1 MTGRVVTQVTGRDV
15 QTIGPANVV
24 VRLLSS
30 ASAMGQPSQLASRVD
45 L

>member
-30 ASAMGQPSQLASRVD
+30 ASAMGHSLVNLLQG
-45 L
+45 